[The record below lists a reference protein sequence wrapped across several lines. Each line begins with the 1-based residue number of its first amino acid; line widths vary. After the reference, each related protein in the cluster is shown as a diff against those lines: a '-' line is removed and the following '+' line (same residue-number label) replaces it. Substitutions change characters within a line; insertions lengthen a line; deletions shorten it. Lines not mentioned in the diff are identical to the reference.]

1 MCLVAVRRND
11 KGIIGRALP
20 FWLKPK
26 QIGLLKETGL
36 LKSKALVYY
45 FVCLLL
51 LFCCFFFHPVHG
63 LSRRV
68 GGGVNEEEY

>member
-26 QIGLLKETGL
+26 QIGLRKESGL
-36 LKSKALVYY
+36 LKSKALVDFFFL
-45 FVCLLL
+45 FVVVVLLL
-51 LFCCFFFHPVHG
+51 SPPHPPHPCTGYGAG
-63 LSRRV
+63 LA
-68 GGGVNEEEY
+68 EE